1 MSTTSLKRLVG
12 ASMTPDVLGLEAG
25 GTRTVALLA
34 GPNDTCRQRVE
45 AGPANLRLLDD
56 AALRT
61 HFRHLARQF
70 PRPAALGIGM
80 AGAREESDRRRMR
93 EAAANAWPG
102 LPCWVGNDLDTAFA
116 AAGTWPTG
124 RAAARIIVISGT
136 GSCCYGRNRAEHAV
150 KVGGWGHLLGDRGSA
165 YDVALRALQTVL
177 QVADRDGRWPALGQR
192 LLRALALNEPN
203 DLVTWVHAA
212 PKGDVAALAIEVF
225 AAWTERDR
233 LAGAVVAGAV
243 RALAEDALACARR
256 LARAPDA
263 VEFVFTGG
271 TLLKQPAFAERVGR
285 DLRRGW
291 PAAQVRPLD
300 REGVWGAVAL
310 ARAELARV
318 GSEASAG
325 LRPSPSDSSRPRH
338 PAALGHLTADGPG
351 ILLPV
356 ATAPSPTEQRNPRS
370 EHLDR
375 LPLEDAIRLM
385 LEEDAALPAAVLA
398 EQRPIARTIRLI
410 VAALRRGGRLWYVG
424 AGTSG
429 RLGVLDA
436 SECPPTFSVP
446 AGMVQGILAGG
457 QAALWSSLEGAEDDA
472 AAGARAVEFR
482 GVAAGDVV
490 VGIAASGRTPFVW
503 GALHAARRLDA
514 RTALVCF
521 NPNLRFPPGTKP
533 DVVVAPEVGPEVLTG
548 STRLKAGTATKL
560 VLNLLTTLAM
570 VRLGK
575 VVGNLMV
582 DVRPSNAKLR
592 DRAVRIV
599 QTLTGR
605 GPAEAEA
612 ALAASGWEIRRA
624 LQRRPSRAGRP

>member
-1 MSTTSLKRLVG
+1 MKRLIRP
-12 ASMTPDVLGLEAG
+12 APALNVLGLEAG

-34 GPNDTCRQRVE
+34 GPDDACHRRVE

-56 AALRT
+56 PALRR
-61 HFRHLARQF
+61 HFRHLARQV

-80 AGAREESDRRRMR
+80 AGAREESDRRRIR
-93 EAAANAWPG
+93 EAAADAWPG
-102 LPCWVGNDLDTAFA
+102 IPCWVGNDLDTAFA
-116 AAGTWPTG
+116 AAGAWPAG
-124 RAAARIIVISGT
+124 SQVARIIMISGT
-136 GSCCYGRNRAEHAV
+136 GSCCYGRNQAGHAV
-150 KVGGWGHLLGDRGSA
+150 KVGGWGHLLGDRGSG
-165 YDVALRALQTVL
+165 YDIALRALQTVL
-177 QVADRDGRWPALGQR
+177 QVADRNGHWPALGQR

-212 PKGDVAALAIEVF
+212 PKGDVAALAVEVF
-225 AAWTERDR
+225 AAGAARDR
-233 LAGAVVAGAV
+233 LAGEVLAGA
-243 RALAEDALACARR
+243 AQSLTEDALSCAAR
-256 LARAPDA
+256 LAQAPA
-263 VEFVFTGG
+263 PVEFVFTGS
-271 TLLKQPAFAERVGR
+271 TLLKQAGFAERVRQG
-285 DLRRGW
+285 LRRGW
-291 PAAQVRPLD
+291 PGANVRALD

-310 ARAELARV
+310 ARAELVRVAQPIPAGARLV
-318 GSEASAG
+318 RRGDAAAWFSAET
-325 LRPSPSDSSRPRH
+325 DD
-338 PAALGHLTADGPG
+338 LGEVKG
-351 ILLPV
+351 IPLPV

-370 EHLDR
+370 MRLDR
-375 LPLEDAIRLM
+375 LPLGDAIRLM
-385 LEEDAALPAAVLA
+385 LDEDARLPAALLA
-398 EQRPIARTIRLI
+398 QQPPIERTIRL
-410 VAALRRGGRLWYVG
+410 VAAALRRGGRLWYVG

-446 AGMVQGILAGG
+446 PDTVQGILAGG

-472 AAGARAVEFR
+472 GAGARAVEFR

-503 GALHAARRLDA
+503 GALHAARRLRA
-514 RTALVCF
+514 RTVLLCF
-521 NPNLRFPPGTKP
+521 NPNLRFPRGTRP

-560 VLNLLTTLAM
+560 VLNLVTTLAM

-592 DRAVRIV
+592 DRALRIV

-605 GPAEAEA
+605 SRAEAQA
-612 ALAASGWEIRRA
+612 ALEASGWEVRRA
-624 LQRRPSRAGRP
+624 LASRP